1 MMQILAVLTCVFLSS
16 CSYDDLV
23 GILNMERQL
32 CDRKLDQLTSKRR
45 DEEDRRAILSKRV
58 ARAKVVTLF
67 NCIYIHIIVL

>member
-1 MMQILAVLTCVFLSS
+1 MMHVLVYKLAVLTCVFLSS

-58 ARAKVVTLF
+58 ARAKVRFNRYTL
-67 NCIYIHIIVL
+67 